1 MLHLSV
7 DLRFVKVNL
16 QVQGNELLLHLSDVS
31 VGERVNWIHHNI
43 IMGLCFIDVGM
54 IRFV

>member
-16 QVQGNELLLHLSDVS
+16 QVQGNVLLLHFSDIRE
-31 VGERVNWIHHNI
+31 GESVNWIHHNI
-43 IMGLCFIDVGM
+43 FMGLCFIDVGV